1 MNNTQK
7 ALAAFTAAATIIG
20 LAACGGGDSSANKG
34 GTGDASKASL
44 VFWGWDTGHTMTSLI
59 KDFQKEN
66 PGITVKFNN
75 TGTASDTQTALSNAI
90 AAGKGAPDV
99 VMLEDPTVTQFAVTG
114 DLADLSQFGATKL
127 ADDFTAGP
135 WNKLQYNNKPS
146 ALPIDSGP
154 EMFFYNDAV
163 FKKAGVDG
171 TKIKTWDDYYEAAK
185 KVKAIGS
192 YMTNNSGSSMEYQP
206 FTAQAWQA
214 GAQPWK
220 VSGEN
225 ITISMTKDAG
235 MKKYIAFQQ
244 KLIDEDL
251 IDTKTA
257 NWSDSWNRELND
269 GTIASLTIGGWM
281 PINLM
286 NGAPDQAGNWRVA
299 PMPQWTDGEKAAA
312 EDGGSALAVVSQ
324 SKQQA
329 AAYKF
334 AEYLTHG
341 KGAQTMADTGTF
353 PALKSI
359 LNSKDFTD
367 PNTEANKKVNAY
379 FGGQNVNEVLAESA
393 QRKVSKFS
401 YLPYNPFAQS
411 SFGDQI
417 SKAYSKEITLEQAF
431 TNYGK
436 ALTDHGNQQGYTVT
450 DKG

>member
-1 MNNTQK
+1 MRNARK
-7 ALAAFTAAATIIG
+7 ALAAVTAAATLVG
-20 LAACGGGDSSANKG
+20 LAACGSGESGSNKG
-34 GTGDASKASL
+34 SSGDADKAEL
-44 VFWGWDTGHTMTSLI
+44 VFWGWDTGHTMTNLI
-59 KDFQKEN
+59 KDFEKAN

-75 TGTASDTQTALSNAI
+75 TGTASDTQTALSNAV

-114 DLADLSQFGATKL
+114 DLIDLSQFGADKL
-127 ADDFTAGP
+127 ADDFSAGP
-135 WNKLQYNNKPS
+135 WNKLQYNNKPY

-220 VSGEN
+220 VDGEN
-225 ITISMTKDAG
+225 LTISMTKDTG

-257 NWSDSWNRELND
+257 NWSDDWNLV
-269 GTIASLTIGGWM
+269 IGGWM
-281 PINLM
+281 PVNLM
-286 NGAPDQAGNWRVA
+286 NCAPDQAGNWRVA
-299 PMPQWTDGEKAAA
+299 QLPQWNEGDEVSA
-312 EDGGSALAVVSQ
+312 EDGGSALAIVSQ

-334 AEYLTHG
+334 VEYLTHG
-341 KGAQTMADTGTF
+341 KGAQTMAETGTF
-353 PALKSI
+353 PSLKSI
-359 LNSKDFTD
+359 LKSKSFTD
-367 PNTEANKKVNAY
+367 PTTEANKNVNDY
-379 FGGQNVNEVLAESA
+379 FGGQNVNEILSYAA

-411 SFGDQI
+411 DFGDQI
-417 SKAYSKEITLEQAF
+417 AKAYNKKITLEQAF
-431 TNYGK
+431 ENYGK
-436 ALTDHGNQQGYTVT
+436 SLAEHGTQQGYTVT
-450 DKG
+450 NKG

>member
-1 MNNTQK
+1 MRTTQK
-7 ALAAFTAAATIIG
+7 AFAALTAAATLIG
-20 LAACGGGDSSANKG
+20 LAACGGGSDNASKG
-34 GTGDASKASL
+34 STGDANKAEL
-44 VFWGWDTGHTMTSLI
+44 VFWGWDTGHTMTNLI
-59 KDFQKEN
+59 KDFQKAN

-114 DLADLSQFGATKL
+114 DLADLSQFGADKL
-127 ADDFTAGP
+127 ADDFSAGP
-135 WNKLQYNNKPS
+135 WNKLQYNNKPY

-185 KVKAIGS
+185 KVKAAGS

-220 VSGEN
+220 VDGEK
-225 ITISMTKDAG
+225 ITIDMTNDAG
-235 MKKYIAFQQ
+235 MKKYIDFQQ

-257 NWSDSWNRELND
+257 NWSDDWNRELND
-269 GTIASLTIGGWM
+269 GTIGGWM
-281 PINLM
+281 PVNLM

-299 PMPQWTDGEKAAA
+299 QLPQWNEGDETSA
-312 EDGGSALAVVSQ
+312 EDGGSALAVVGQ

-334 AEYLTHG
+334 VEYLTHG

-353 PALKSI
+353 PSLKSI
-359 LNSKDFTD
+359 LTSKSFTD
-367 PNTEANKKVNAY
+367 PNSEANKKVNDY
-379 FGGQNVNEVLAESA
+379 FGGQNVNQVLSEAA
-393 QRKVSKFS
+393 QRKVSKFA

-417 SKAYSKEITLEQAF
+417 SKAFSKNITLKEAF
-431 TNYGK
+431 ANYAK
-436 ALTDHGNQQGYTVT
+436 ALADHGTQQGYTVT
-450 DKG
+450 NKS